1 MARVKPGS
9 FSVPAERR
17 PHGTAVGTLPVVQ
30 IALLLSSCPGWGGA
44 GWGVVGDAE
53 QSVRGPLRPPSPAHP
68 GLSASS
74 LSCTVAMDTMATASL
89 SFF

>member
-1 MARVKPGS
+1 MARAKPGS

-30 IALLLSSCPGWGGA
+30 ILLLLSSCLGWG
-44 GWGVVGDAE
+44 GDAE
-53 QSVRGPLRPPSPAHP
+53 QSTHGPLLPPSPAHP